1 MILKILKIKEKLLE
15 IKTFS
20 ADSMLNILFLTGQL
34 ASGGQERQFFY
45 LVKSLLEKGH
55 KPSVYVWNFR
65 ENDYYVNALKALN
78 IPVYH
83 PIAGAKLIGKI
94 NHFIS
99 TANKNKPDFIQSFAF
114 YHNFTAWMAGIFS
127 GAKTAGSIRSS
138 YSFIISQQKI
148 KKIQANLCLRLPRVH
163 ISNNYSA
170 KEEMR
175 SLNLTFRPEI
185 RIVPNGIE
193 ADIFA
198 PKVKDNTAQTL
209 ILVGTG
215 RLFYIKR
222 WDIFAEIIAGLRNK
236 GLQVTGEIAGDGV
249 LKESLLQKASDF
261 NISEYLH
268 FKGLIADIPTFLN
281 SGHIFVHTSDSEGT
295 SNSIME
301 AMSCGLPVVVT
312 DVGDAR
318 YLVRDGIDGYIVQ
331 PGNADFFIDKI
342 VYLMQNPQKRIEMGK
357 NARQRIEEH
366 FSVQV
371 MAEKYLSIYHSL
383 IKKI

>member
-1 MILKILKIKEKLLE
+1 
-15 IKTFS
+15 
-20 ADSMLNILFLTGQL
+20 MLNILFLTGQL

-55 KPSVYVWNFR
+55 KPAVYVWNFR
-65 ENDYYVNALKALN
+65 ENDYYVNAFKSLN

-83 PIAGAKLIGKI
+83 PIAGARLIGKI
-94 NHFIS
+94 NHFIG
-99 TANKNKPDFIQSFAF
+99 TAKRNKPDLIQSFAF
-114 YHNFTAWMAGIFS
+114 YHNFTAWMAGIVS

-170 KEEMR
+170 KEEMH
-175 SLNLTFRPEI
+175 SLNLSFSPEI

-193 ADIFA
+193 AGIFA
-198 PKVKDNTAQTL
+198 PMFKDNTAQTL

-249 LKESLLQKASDF
+249 LKESLAQKASDL

-268 FKGLIADIPTFLN
+268 FKGLISDIPAFLN

-312 DVGDAR
+312 VVGDAR

-331 PGNADFFIDKI
+331 PGNTDFFINKI
-342 VYLMQNPQKRIEMGK
+342 DYLIRNPQKRIEMGK

-366 FSVQV
+366 FSVQI

-383 IKKI
+383 IKKK